1 MSEVGKPGNDGRA
14 DNSLEDSEG
23 DPDDC
28 EIVREGGSD
37 KEYDDEFSCGEEGFG
52 EEDRVYNERLV
63 EGDELFNLRGGF
75 LQDLLPCPL
84 LRLLDRFKPS
94 SVDRLSDRA
103 DNAPLSSGY
112 RGARSL

>member
-1 MSEVGKPGNDGRA
+1 MSEVGKPGDDGRVGI
-14 DNSLEDSEG
+14 SLEDSEG

-28 EIVREGGSD
+28 EIDREGGGD
-37 KEYDDEFSCGEEGFG
+37 KEYDDEFACGEEECG
-52 EEDRVYNERLV
+52 EEDRACNEPLL
-63 EGDELFNLRGGF
+63 EEDNFFNLRVGLF
-75 LQDLLPCPL
+75 PRLTPLPS

-94 SVDRLSDRA
+94 SVDRLSDSA